1 MQRITATLINMYQW
15 EPTVFDE
22 LQLPAAIN
30 KDDFIT
36 RLLIDSGEQE
46 VTITHPGV
54 MKRAI
59 GAWSRGKLPAWNKIL
74 NIESLEYNPI
84 WNVDGE
90 VQHTGARTDTRGQ
103 TETKSGETAET
114 VTAQLAADNSE
125 SWSNDTKSVSDGS
138 YSEDKNFNETGSGT
152 DNWTE
157 KRTGNI
163 GVTTTQKMMNEE
175 KAFWEEWDPVGYL
188 IREFT
193 REFCLL
199 VF

>member
-15 EPTVFDE
+15 EPTVFDD

-46 VTITHPGV
+46 VTITHPAV

-103 TETKSGETAET
+103 TETKSGETSET
-114 VTAQLAADNSE
+114 TTMELSADNSE
-125 SWSNDTKSVSDGS
+125 NWSNDTRSITEGN

-163 GVTTTQKMMNEE
+163 GVTTTQKMLNEE

>member
-15 EPTVFDE
+15 EPTLFDE
-22 LQLPAAIN
+22 LQLPAAVN
-30 KDDFIT
+30 KDDYIT

-46 VTITHPGV
+46 VVITHPVV
-54 MKRAI
+54 MKKAI
-59 GAWSRGKLPAWNKIL
+59 GAWCRGKLPAWNKIL

-90 VQHTGARTDTRGQ
+90 TVHAGSRTDNVG
-103 TETKSGETAET
+103 ENKSGKTSDNT
-114 VTAQLAADNSE
+114 TGQLAADNSSE
-125 SWSNDTKSVSDGS
+125 WSNDTKSISEGS
-138 YSEDKNFNETGSGT
+138 YEDNRQLNETGS

-175 KAFWEEWDPVGYL
+175 KDFWENWDPVGYL

-193 REFCLL
+193 KEFCLL

>member
-15 EPTVFDE
+15 EPTLFDE
-22 LQLPAAIN
+22 LQLPAAVN
-30 KDDFIT
+30 KDDYIT

-46 VTITHPGV
+46 VVITHPV
-54 MKRAI
+54 IMKKAI
-59 GAWSRGKLPAWNKIL
+59 GAWCRGKLPAWNKIL
-74 NIESLEYNPI
+74 NIEGLEYNPI

-90 VQHTGARTDTRGQ
+90 TVHTGSQTDKVG
-103 TETKSGETAET
+103 ENKSGKTSETT
-114 VTAQLAADNSE
+114 TGQLSADNSSE
-125 SWSNDTKSVSDGS
+125 WSNDTKSTTEGS
-138 YSEDKNFNETGSGT
+138 YEDSRQLNETGT

-175 KAFWEEWDPVGYL
+175 KDFWENWDPVGYL

-193 REFCLL
+193 KEFCLL

>member
-1 MQRITATLINMYQW
+1 MYQW

-46 VTITHPGV
+46 VMITHPAV

-90 VQHTGARTDTRGQ
+90 VQHTGKRTDTRGQ
-103 TETKSGETAET
+103 NETKSGETADNT
-114 VTAQLAADNSE
+114 TMQLSADNSE
-125 SWSNDTKSVSDGS
+125 EWANDTRSASEGS
-138 YSEDKNFNETGSGT
+138 YSEDKNFNESGSGT

-193 REFCLL
+193 KEFCLL

>member
-1 MQRITATLINMYQW
+1 MYQW

-46 VTITHPGV
+46 VTITHPAV

-90 VQHTGARTDTRGQ
+90 VQHTGARTDKRDQ
-103 TETKSGETAET
+103 TEKKSGKTSETTTME
-114 VTAQLAADNSE
+114 LAADNSE
-125 SWSNDTKSVSDGS
+125 NWSNDTRSVTAGD
-138 YSEDKNFNETGSGT
+138 YSEDNGINETGSGT

-175 KAFWEEWDPVGYL
+175 KAFWEAWDPVGYL